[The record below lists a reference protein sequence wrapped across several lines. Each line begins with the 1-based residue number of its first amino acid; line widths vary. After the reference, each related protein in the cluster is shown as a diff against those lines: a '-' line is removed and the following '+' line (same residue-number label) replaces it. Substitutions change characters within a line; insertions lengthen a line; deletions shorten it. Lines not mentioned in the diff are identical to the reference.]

1 MKILV
6 PLSIAFAS
14 VLAACNSNTDSA
26 KDSVDV
32 ADSANK
38 ANMDS
43 STAQQPIST
52 DAESSAFLVEAA
64 DGGMAEVHLG
74 SLAQQQARYQGVK
87 DFGSM
92 MVRDHSAAGDKIK
105 MLASQR
111 NVTLPTTVSD
121 KNQKMFD
128 DLSKKKGADFDKAYM
143 DHMVKDHEEDI
154 DAFKKAADKVND
166 ADVKALINATIP
178 TLQTHLDSAKAV
190 RKRLK

>member
-1 MKILV
+1 
-6 PLSIAFAS
+6 
-14 VLAACNSNTDSA
+14 
-26 KDSVDV
+26 
-32 ADSANK
+32 
-38 ANMDS
+38 
-43 STAQQPIST
+43 
-52 DAESSAFLVEAA
+52 
-64 DGGMAEVHLG
+64 
-74 SLAQQQARYQGVK
+74 
-87 DFGSM
+87 M